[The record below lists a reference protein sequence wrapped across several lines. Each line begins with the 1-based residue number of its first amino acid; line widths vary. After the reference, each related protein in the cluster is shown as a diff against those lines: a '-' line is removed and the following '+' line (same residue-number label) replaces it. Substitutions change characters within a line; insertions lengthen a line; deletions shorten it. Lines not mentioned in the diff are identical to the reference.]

1 MRTLKLY
8 SLICSLAIFS
18 SGQAIATTT
27 SALNQQKS
35 ERQNNTVNVKNS
47 PRITEDL
54 NKTEQE
60 QEVPTQQTE
69 QNLMERGIKQVKS
82 LWQNSD
88 GTVQEMEQFCKEYY
102 IKDEKAKK

>member
-27 SALNQQKS
+27 SALNQEKS
-35 ERQNNTVNVKNS
+35 ERQNNTINVKNS

-60 QEVPTQQTE
+60 QGQE
-69 QNLMERGIKQVKS
+69 QG
-82 LWQNSD
+82 
-88 GTVQEMEQFCKEYY
+88 QEQEQEQGQ
-102 IKDEKAKK
+102 EQ